1 MTELLGAVVMILL
14 VFGGPSFGF
23 MIGRIEGRREA
34 SSHRYRATGNG
45 PAATTHKEGR

>member
-1 MTELLGAVVMILL
+1 MSELLGTLVMILL

-23 MIGRIEGRREA
+23 MIGRIEGRRQA
-34 SSHRYRATGNG
+34 SHQHRATGNG

>member
-1 MTELLGAVVMILL
+1 MSELLGTLVMVLL

-34 SSHRYRATGNG
+34 RHSRRES
-45 PAATTHKEGR
+45 